1 MGMLD
6 GFKEAL
12 SRRLID
18 NSLSRCSRWAENK
31 VCMGNPYP
39 GPMNFD
45 AFPWEPEILD
55 ATDAQV
61 TVRKGAQLGFSVAG
75 LVKTLYHV
83 AEKKTDV
90 LVVLPTAKL
99 AGDFAKSRLDQLTLG
114 SPELRDLFPGA
125 SNVGLKCTADGVN
138 LFIRG
143 AVSESSLISVPVGV
157 VVLDE
162 FDRMPKDV
170 LPLVAERMVAY
181 ENPHLFVLST
191 PTLPNFGVDKQ
202 YQLGDQ
208 SHYFFK
214 CPSCSRS
221 IELDWENSIEIC
233 GETHSDPDVHKS
245 FLKCP
250 ECKKEL
256 PHDLKKDWLATAHWE
271 PTVEIQGHRSFHINQ
286 MYAPRLTPGGLVV
299 KYFKGQV
306 DDSAQVQFVNQ
317 ALGMPHLLEGAQL
330 TDQIIDN
337 CLRGH
342 RTDGERPQDASRQ
355 IVMGVDIG
363 TFLDVC
369 IAEYYYD
376 AEPGYEPHLNSICKV
391 LWNGR
396 LAGNDFAVL
405 DRIMAEWQVQYAC
418 LDFQPETVNAKA
430 FCRRFHKF
438 ASVVQYRRGTTAH
451 EVKEALDDDRVS
463 VLTVD
468 RTSFLDMALGRIHK
482 QRTEL
487 PQNLSPVFR
496 EHIQNLVR
504 TYEIDEIG
512 KPKAT
517 YVSLGADHQAH
528 ALCLTEVAHV
538 QAYSKTTGRVI
549 KPGESTRNM

>member
-1 MGMLD
+1 MSIMD
-6 GFKEAL
+6 SFKEAL
-12 SRRLID
+12 ARKLVD
-18 NSLSRCSRWAENK
+18 NSLNSCSRWAENK
-31 VCMGNPYP
+31 VRMGNPYP

-45 AFPWEPEILD
+45 RFPWEPEILD
-55 ATDAQV
+55 SMAPQV

-83 AEKKTDV
+83 SERKTDV

-114 SPELRDLFPGA
+114 SPEIRDLFPGA

-191 PTLPNFGVDKQ
+191 PTLPSFGIDKQ
-202 YQLGDQ
+202 YMLGDQ

-221 IELDWENSIEIC
+221 IELDWEDSIEIC
-233 GETHSDPDVHKS
+233 GEAASDPDCHKS

-250 ECKKEL
+250 RCNREL
-256 PHDLKKDWLATAHWE
+256 PHDLKKDWLAMAHWE
-271 PTVEIQGHRSFHINQ
+271 PTVQVQDHRSFHINQ
-286 MYAPRLTPGGLVV
+286 MYAPRLTPGKLVV

-306 DDSAQVQFVNQ
+306 DDAAQVQWMNQ
-317 ALGMPHLLEGAQL
+317 GLGLPHLLEGAQL
-330 TDQIIDN
+330 TDQIIDM
-337 CLRGH
+337 CLATH
-342 RTDGERPQDASRQ
+342 RTDGERPQDSSRQ

-363 TFLDVC
+363 TFLDIV

-376 AEPGYEPHLNSICKV
+376 AEPGYEPHINSICKV
-391 LWNGR
+391 LWTGR
-396 LAGNDFAVL
+396 FSGSDFPVL
-405 DRIMAEWQVQYAC
+405 DRLMAEWQVKYAC

-438 ASVVQYRRGTTAH
+438 ASLVQYRKGTSAH
-451 EVKEALDDDRVS
+451 EIKEALDDDRVS
-463 VLTVD
+463 ILTVD
-468 RTSFLDMALGRIHK
+468 RTSFFDMALGRIHR
-482 QRTEL
+482 QRTLL
-487 PQNLSPVFR
+487 PQNLSPAFR
-496 EHIQNLVR
+496 EHVQNLVR
-504 TYEIDEIG
+504 TYEIDEFG

-517 YVSLGADHQAH
+517 YVSLSADHQAH
-528 ALCLTEVAHV
+528 ALLLTEVAHLKT
-538 QAYSKTTGRVI
+538 YTNTTGRSI
-549 KPGESTRNM
+549 KPGETTRNM